1 MNGFIV
7 TAVANEEGAFPI
19 VTPVELISNYADA
32 ADPIRI
38 IRLQSGEV
46 QELGDRGFYESEDAA
61 LRAAKTQFVE
71 TARNC
76 LLAATKISEQLK
88 EQGIE
93 VIK

>member
-7 TAVANEEGAFPI
+7 TAVANEDGAFPI
-19 VTPVELISNYADA
+19 VTPVELISNCADD

-38 IRLQSGEV
+38 IRLQAGEV

-76 LLAATKISEQLK
+76 LLAATKISEGL
-88 EQGIE
+88 EQRIE

>member
-7 TAVANEEGAFPI
+7 SAVANEDGAFPI

-38 IRLQSGEV
+38 IRLRAGEV
-46 QELGDRGFYESEDAA
+46 QELGDRGFYESEAAA
-61 LRAAKTQFVE
+61 LAAAKTQFVE

-76 LLAATKISEQLK
+76 LLAATKISEGL
-88 EQGIE
+88 EQRIE

>member
-7 TAVANEEGAFPI
+7 TAVANSEGAFPI

-46 QELGDRGFYESEDAA
+46 QELGDRGFYESEEVGSASCENPVRGNGTELPA
-61 LRAAKTQFVE
+61 CRNKNIKSNLKSRELR
-71 TARNC
+71 
-76 LLAATKISEQLK
+76 
-88 EQGIE
+88 
-93 VIK
+93 